1 MKFKRAKFKV
11 TGVTPLMHNNPQTV
25 NPLNDYAKKLK
36 VLTSKRTK
44 TEDDLEE
51 ISHIKFL
58 SCLYQNQ
65 DGVYIIPAEHF
76 ERSII
81 NSAKERKLGKKF
93 EQSFHIFSD
102 VALDFKDKDKTP
114 EELYQI
120 GSYLDIRIV
129 GIKNSKITTT
139 RAIFNE
145 WSATVECDFDETQID
160 ERDLI
165 EVFTN
170 AGLRHGIGTF
180 RRNFGKYSIQKIK

>member
-120 GSYLDIRIV
+120 GSYVDIRIV
-129 GIKNSKITTT
+129 GIKNSKITK
-139 RAIFNE
+139 R
-145 WSATVECDFDETQID
+145 S
-160 ERDLI
+160 
-165 EVFTN
+165 
-170 AGLRHGIGTF
+170 
-180 RRNFGKYSIQKIK
+180 

>member
-1 MKFKRAKFKV
+1 M
-11 TGVTPLMHNNPQTV
+11 
-25 NPLNDYAKKLK
+25 
-36 VLTSKRTK
+36 
-44 TEDDLEE
+44 
-51 ISHIKFL
+51 
-58 SCLYQNQ
+58 
-65 DGVYIIPAEHF
+65 
-76 ERSII
+76 
-81 NSAKERKLGKKF
+81 GKKF

-120 GSYLDIRIV
+120 GSYVDIRIV